1 MKKKDKI
8 FILLELVLR
17 LGPTSEFLDISNLLP
32 LQKLKFK
39 FSLNMLIEGQLILPL
54 TETETSIQY
63 NVVVKLVT

>member
-1 MKKKDKI
+1 MNFLI
-8 FILLELVLR
+8 FPNSCA
-17 LGPTSEFLDISNLLP
+17 GNLLP